1 MRSKRPWLPLVLM
14 LLASHQAKAKPV
26 TDFELQ
32 HYEVTGSTIAEIKRS
47 MAKKSPIRTGNK
59 GFGGVT
65 VWSLDTT
72 YTTVETPDGGCEV
85 RDPKVFLKVKIV
97 LPKLRPGPRLSRQA
111 RAEWERFLG
120 ALRAH
125 EMLHAKNGLYT
136 AETIEKRMTNLR
148 TKVSCHRTK
157 EVLNQGSQ
165 ALISN
170 ITQRDRDM
178 DRDTRHGETQGA
190 YLDERVDRQQQAV
203 RR

>member
-1 MRSKRPWLPLVLM
+1 MLSNKLWIPLALVVFASKQVN
-14 LLASHQAKAKPV
+14 AKPV
-26 TDFELQ
+26 TDFELK
-32 HYEVTGSTIAEIKRS
+32 HYEVTGNTIAEIKRS
-47 MAKKSPIRTGNK
+47 MAKNSPIRTGNK

-85 RDPKVFLKVKIV
+85 RDPKVFLKIKIM
-97 LPKLRPGPRLSRQA
+97 LPKLRPGPRLSRRA
-111 RAEWERFLG
+111 MAEWERFLG

-148 TKVSCHRTK
+148 TKVSCPRTK

-165 ALISN
+165 VLISN

-190 YLDERVDRQQQAV
+190 YLDERVDQHQT